1 LNALFRILVG
11 IGGGELRAASDARR
25 ICRGFPAA
33 DAGTIDGERKKD
45 VVTTQDVVI
54 EKVYGRQF
62 F

>member
-1 LNALFRILVG
+1 LNALFRILEG
-11 IGGGELRAASDARR
+11 IGGVELRAASGARR

-45 VVTTQDVVI
+45 VGTTQDVI
-54 EKVYGRQF
+54 EEVYGRQF